1 MSKHFYGA
9 ALMGAILF
17 PVVIQGC
24 SSSDSNP
31 LCCTEF
37 KVGGTLDA
45 NIGGSAQSKVAIQ
58 AVADFSGIASAAID
72 DITSACRGI
81 ATDLGA
87 DAGALSTAEANAD
100 PQAKMSAYCD
110 LAVSSITTIKAQANL
125 KVAIVV
131 KPAVCEA
138 SFSAK
143 ADCSAKCSATGK
155 CEGSP
160 GQLPTCEGGTLN
172 VECSG
177 GCTATATAP
186 SFHCEGSCDVK
197 AEGSCTVKPGGSV
210 KCSGKCNGT
219 CKGSAQGGTGTGLK
233 ADGTCDGS
241 CEGTCEVTAPDATC
255 DGSFNGS
262 CQGKCTASPGGAS
275 VKCDAKCDVE
285 AKPLSCSGGKPP
297 HIDCQVDAKCD
308 ANCDASVSA
317 KAKCSPPEVSVDIS
331 GAADLA
337 AAGKL
342 KATLEANFGVIAAFK
357 GRLDGMVQATGT
369 FSANITAVTDI
380 KPACIPPVVAA
391 VKDGLA
397 NVGAAASATAKVAG
411 SVSTG
416 S

>member
-24 SSSDSNP
+24 SSSDNP

-45 NIGGSAQSKVAIQ
+45 NIGGSAQSKVAVQ

-72 DITSACRGI
+72 DITGACRSI

-87 DAGALSTAEANAD
+87 DATKLAADEATAD
-100 PQAKMSAYCD
+100 PTAKMNAYCD
-110 LAVSSITTIKAQANL
+110 DAVAAIGTIKAKANL
-125 KVAIVV
+125 KVNIVV

-160 GQLPTCEGGTLN
+160 GQLPTCDGGTLN

-186 SFHCEGSCDVK
+186 SFHCEGSCDAK
-197 AEGSCTVKPGGSV
+197 AEGSCTVEPGGKV
-210 KCSGKCNGT
+210 DCAGKCNGT
-219 CKGSAQGGTGTGLK
+219 CKGSAQGGTGTGLD
-233 ADGTCDGS
+233 AQGNCQGS
-241 CEGTCEVTAPDATC
+241 CEGTCEVTAPTATC
-255 DGSFNGS
+255 KGSFKGS
-262 CQGKCTASPGGAS
+262 CQGKCAASPGGAS

-285 AKPLSCSGGKPP
+285 AKPISCSGGKPP

-331 GAADLA
+331 GAADLD

-342 KATLEANFGVIAAFK
+342 KATLEANFGVIAQFK
-357 GRLDGMVQATGT
+357 GRLDGMLSATTT
-369 FSANITAVTDI
+369 FSANVTAVTDI
-380 KPACIPPVVAA
+380 KAACIPPVIAA

-397 NVGAAASATAKVAG
+397 NVSSAASATAKVAG